1 MLRLPPA
8 SAGYGDADRFS
19 SKPSN
24 DVGLI
29 ALASPCTVTP
39 VRLPDGP
46 AEGQAATRQLAVPL
60 PSAGAK
66 VWAAGF
72 GITEEGDTSD
82 VLR

>member
-39 VRLPDGP
+39 VRLPDGL

-60 PSAGAK
+60 PRAGAK